1 MKISKRQLRRIIK
14 EEKAKILRESIADM
28 DEYVTVADDAAMRIS
43 EKFGDDMMKLYEEEP
58 DTLFIGQRGAIE
70 KDFWEQQ
77 VAYAQ
82 QEIDTVV
89 SSAILRALEEVE
101 TRLHDGQYFSRG
113 R

>member
-1 MKISKRQLRRIIK
+1 MKITRRQLRRIIK
-14 EEKAKILRESIADM
+14 EEKAKLLRESIADNAA
-28 DEYVTVADDAAMRIS
+28 YVTVADDAAMRIS

-58 DTLFIGQRGAIE
+58 DALFIGQRGAIE

-82 QEIDTVV
+82 QEIDTAV